1 MIEYRKIVLST
12 FFVGASLILSCPLAF
27 ADASG
32 DVTKDNISESKQSDV
47 KKTEE
52 GGALEAFEVSVMRFS
67 DSIFDVPVSAQNI
80 SEKKIAESGLSSIPE
95 ILRRYGDV
103 YFKSMGSNPNNAEI
117 SMRGFGANSTQR
129 VLVLMDGQKMN
140 RMDMSSINWSQIPIE
155 EIENIEVIRGA
166 QTALYGNHASG
177 GVIKISTKKWNQP
190 DSVKVGGF
198 YGTNEEYSVYGR
210 ASISEEDYFFSAD
223 ANYYHNNGYT
233 DFYKNWSKS
242 VGVSGGVR
250 LDSKNDL
257 TVYANV
263 GNELLQWGQPVSY
276 DQMMNDPTYSSGV
289 STENRIDYV
298 SVSTGWEN
306 SSDIGEG
313 SAQLGLNIRDKDI
326 KDYLYS
332 TNNNGKLWTLSF
344 TPRYR
349 IFLGDADES
358 YAEGGVDFYYDNLE
372 IKGIGY
378 SSDLSRTTV
387 APWLGGK
394 IQLNDTFSIDLAGR
408 YEGVINELNCTGG
421 TPYKDDELVN
431 GLAAQVGL
439 NAKLNECANVY
450 FRFDQIYRYPAID
463 ERFSAYGNPA
473 YNAENLSP
481 ERGQNYEIGANF
493 AKDGFFANLALF
505 YMSLD
510 DEIYYHPFKGNDNIG
525 DTDRLGAEI
534 RLAYSYDDIVGVS
547 TSWQFVSA
555 KFDCG
560 DFDGKRVPLVP
571 SIMSSSVL
579 WVQPVKFCK
588 IEFALQYTSEQ
599 YMDSD
604 FDNNARKMPDSWS
617 LDITANFFITENI
630 RAFVSATNITDETY
644 ALVANYWNGTSS
656 WYAAAGRLVR
666 AGVEIKF

>member
-1 MIEYRKIVLST
+1 MKIYRKHIMFFISAFTAFCAST
-12 FFVGASLILSCPLAF
+12 FANENIE
-27 ADASG
+27 
-32 DVTKDNISESKQSDV
+32 KDKQSDSQKSEI
-47 KKTEE
+47 KKTED
-52 GGALEAFEVSVMRFS
+52 GGTLDSYEVSVMRFS
-67 DSIFDVPVSAQNI
+67 DSIFDVPASAQNI
-80 SEKKIAESGLSSIPE
+80 SEEKISQSGLSSIPE

-140 RMDMSSINWSQIPIE
+140 RMDMAAINWSQIPIE
-155 EIENIEVIRGA
+155 EIENIEVIRGS

-190 DSVKVGGF
+190 DTVKFGGF
-198 YGTNEEYSVYGR
+198 YGSNEEYSVYGR
-210 ASISEEDYFFSAD
+210 ANVSKEDYFFSAD
-223 ANYYHNNGYT
+223 ANYYHNDGYI

-242 VGVSGGVR
+242 VGVSGGVK

-257 TVYANV
+257 TANVNV
-263 GNELLQWGQPVSY
+263 GNEFLQWGQPVSY
-276 DQMMNDPTYSSGV
+276 DEMKSDPTYSSGI
-289 STENRIDYV
+289 STENKIDYI

-313 SAQLGLNIRDKDI
+313 SAQLGLNVRDKDS

-332 TNNNGKLWTLSF
+332 TNFTGELWTVSF

-349 IFLGDADES
+349 LFLGDNDES

-372 IKGIGY
+372 IKGSGY
-378 SSDLSRTTV
+378 TSDLSRTTV

-408 YEGVINELNCTGG
+408 YEGVINESDCKGYG
-421 TPYKDDELVN
+421 AYYQDELVN
-431 GLAAQVGL
+431 GLAAQVGI
-439 NAKLNECANVY
+439 NAKLNDNANVY

-463 ERFSAYGNPA
+463 ERFSAYGYGAA
-473 YNAENLSP
+473 YNKPDLSP

-493 AKDGFFANLALF
+493 AKDGFFANVALF
-505 YMSLD
+505 YMALD
-510 DEIYYHPFKGNDNIG
+510 DEIYYHPYYGNDNIG
-525 DTDRLGAEI
+525 DTDRLGAEV
-534 RLAYSYDDIVGVS
+534 RLAYSYENFIGVS

-555 KFDCG
+555 KFDGG
-560 DFDGKRVPLVP
+560 DFNGKSVPLAP
-571 SIMSSSVL
+571 SVMSSSIL
-579 WVQPVKFCK
+579 WVQPIKYCK
-588 IEFALQYTSEQ
+588 IEFALQYTSDQ

-604 FDNNARKMPDSWS
+604 FDNNAGRMPDSWS
-617 LDITANFFITENI
+617 LDITANFFVTKNV
-630 RAFVSATNITDETY
+630 RAFVSVTNVTDETY
-644 ALVANYWNGTSS
+644 ALVATDNYWNGTSS